1 MIMKQTTALATAF
14 LLGGGMLLA
23 QTTSTGTPSQGD
35 RSKGDRMQKLSAE
48 VVSTDTAA
56 RTITVRNVS
65 PASDKDRSTSAGGA
79 TSGTM
84 GEQTLRLEGKAAD
97 RLGSLKAGDKVTLT
111 CKTNASLTGTGGTTN
126 PGTTGS
132 TTSPSRPNPDTPT
145 PQPPSGTNTRTDPT
159 IPPSENEPSSSGGRT
174 SASEPSSSAGRTSAS
189 DMSRGAMGSLQPC
202 QTVTDI
208 SKSGS

>member
-1 MIMKQTTALATAF
+1 MIMKQTTALATALF
-14 LLGGGMLLA
+14 LGGGILLA
-23 QTTSTGTPSQGD
+23 QTTATGTSNQGD
-35 RSKGDRMQKLSAE
+35 RSKDDRKQKLSAE

-56 RTITVRNVS
+56 KTITVRNVS

-79 TSGTM
+79 TSGTV
-84 GEQTLRLEGKAAD
+84 GEQTLRLEGNAAD
-97 RLGSLKAGDKVTLT
+97 RVGSFKAGDKVTLT

-145 PQPPSGTNTRTDPT
+145 PQPPAGTNTRTDPT
-159 IPPSENEPSSSGGRT
+159 IPAPPPNETSSSGGRT
-174 SASEPSSSAGRTSAS
+174 SAS
-189 DMSRGAMGSLQPC
+189 DMSKAAMGTLQSC
-202 QTVTDI
+202 QSVTDI